1 MIPPTRTPRPGWLS
15 WRGLDCPGKPMPNV
29 TPLWPAAALRA
40 LLAAALL
47 LTASCASTTPG
58 PQAATARGWAD
69 AEQLVVVTTPDW
81 DAIDGELRRFE
92 RTPAGWREV
101 GAAAPIV
108 IGRSGSAWGLGLHP
122 AQATGPHKREG
133 DGRAPAGVFAIGPAF
148 GYAPSAD
155 TALPYQAMDAGD
167 YCIDVPESPLY
178 NRIVDAREVG
188 ADAVKGST
196 EPMRRDIH
204 LDGDD
209 VYRLGFVIEHN
220 AGGRANAGS
229 CIFAHLWRGASRPT
243 AGCTAMAE
251 PAMRELLAWL
261 GPNRK
266 PVFVLLPAPEY
277 RRVQAEWGLP
287 PLP

>member
-1 MIPPTRTPRPGWLS
+1 
-15 WRGLDCPGKPMPNV
+15 MPNAM
-29 TPLWPAAALRA
+29 PHLPAAALRA
-40 LLAAALL
+40 FLTGMLLVAVG
-47 LTASCASTTPG
+47 CASAPLR
-58 PQAATARGWAD
+58 PYAAPARGWSD
-69 AEQLVVVTTPDW
+69 AEQLVVVTTPGW
-81 DAIDGELRRFE
+81 DAIDGQLRRFE

-101 GAAAPIV
+101 GAGTPIV
-108 IGRSGSAWGLGLHP
+108 IGRSGSGWGLGLHP
-122 AQATGPHKREG
+122 TQATGPQKREG

-167 YCIDVPESPLY
+167 YCIDVPDSPLY
-178 NRIVDAREVG
+178 NRIVDTKDVG
-188 ADAVKGST
+188 AEAVKGST

-229 CIFAHLWRGASRPT
+229 CIFAHLWRGPSRPT
-243 AGCTAMAE
+243 AGCTAMPE

-261 GPNRK
+261 GPSRK
-266 PVFVLLPAPEY
+266 PVFVLLPEPEY

>member
-1 MIPPTRTPRPGWLS
+1 MPR
-15 WRGLDCPGKPMPNV
+15 
-29 TPLWPAAALRA
+29 
-40 LLAAALL
+40 LLAATVRTALL
-47 LTASCASTTPG
+47 GIALAATGCTTVAEPAASTDA
-58 PQAATARGWAD
+58 QAWAQ
-69 AEQLVVVTTPDW
+69 AQQMVVVTTPGW
-81 DAIDGELRRFE
+81 DAIDGQLRRFE

-101 GAAAPIV
+101 GPGAPIV
-108 IGRSGSAWGLGLHP
+108 IGRSGSGWGLGLHP
-122 AQATGPHKREG
+122 TQATGPQKREG

-167 YCIDVPESPLY
+167 YCIDVPDSPLY
-178 NRIVDAREVG
+178 NRIVDTKDVG
-188 ADAVKGST
+188 AEAVKGST

-229 CIFAHLWRGASRPT
+229 CIFAHLWRGPSRPT

-266 PVFVLLPAPEY
+266 PVFVLLPEPEY